1 MNLDP
6 APGTVAAVFVALAEP
21 SRRQV
26 IGVLAARGVATAT
39 SIAEDL
45 AITRQAVT
53 KHLATLADAGLV
65 ESQKAGREVR
75 YRLRP
80 EPLRLAARWLDT
92 AAGAW
97 DGRLAAVKDAIE
109 REPLMAN
116 VRQTG
121 GSPLAVLAPLP
132 PMHHI
137 CGGATAFLDVGVWRG
152 LVVSPVS
159 DRDGADRVVVTRHLE
174 FSAERI

>member
-53 KHLATLADAGLV
+53 KHLVVLEEANLV
-65 ESQKAGREVR
+65 AIIWQGREKLHYLNPMPIHEIAER
-75 YRLRP
+75 WIGEYERGRLRA
-80 EPLRLAARWLDT
+80 LAELKKKLEEET
-92 AAGAW
+92 
-97 DGRLAAVKDAIE
+97 DGQV
-109 REPLMAN
+109 
-116 VRQTG
+116 
-121 GSPLAVLAPLP
+121 
-132 PMHHI
+132 
-137 CGGATAFLDVGVWRG
+137 
-152 LVVSPVS
+152 
-159 DRDGADRVVVTRHLE
+159 
-174 FSAERI
+174 

>member
-1 MNLDP
+1 VNLDP
-6 APGTVAAVFVALAEP
+6 APGTVAAVFVALADP

-45 AITRQAVT
+45 AITRQAVA

-65 ESQKAGREVR
+65 DSQKAGREVR

-97 DGRLAAVKDAIE
+97 DGRLAAVRDAVE
-109 REPLMAN
+109 RGPRPQHTQDTENAKRN
-116 VRQTG
+116 ETE
-121 GSPLAVLAPLP
+121 
-132 PMHHI
+132 
-137 CGGATAFLDVGVWRG
+137 
-152 LVVSPVS
+152 
-159 DRDGADRVVVTRHLE
+159 TRH
-174 FSAERI
+174 ER